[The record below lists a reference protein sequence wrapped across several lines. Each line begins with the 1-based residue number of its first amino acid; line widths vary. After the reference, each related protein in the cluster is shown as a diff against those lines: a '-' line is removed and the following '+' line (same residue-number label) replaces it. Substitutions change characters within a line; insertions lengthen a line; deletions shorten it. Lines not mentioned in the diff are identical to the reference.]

1 MSDFTPNSGDSA
13 PQGTPFVP
21 QDGEY
26 RTSEDEQQLPM
37 PPHDELPRENIAKGP
52 SLRGSQLS
60 PFWR

>member
-26 RTSEDEQQLPM
+26 RTSQYEQQLPM
-37 PPHDELPRENIAKGP
+37 PLTMSFQEKTSLRDQ